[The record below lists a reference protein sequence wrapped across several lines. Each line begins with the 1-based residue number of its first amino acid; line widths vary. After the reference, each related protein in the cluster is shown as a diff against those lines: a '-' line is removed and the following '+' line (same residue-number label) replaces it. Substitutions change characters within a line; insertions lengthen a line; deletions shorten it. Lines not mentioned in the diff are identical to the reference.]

1 MSVPISV
8 SLSPHSLPLLEI
20 VDELEEQGDM
30 KNPLSFRK
38 DMAPGTES
46 YEERGEAGSWIAAR
60 LPAGSSLLSM

>member
-20 VDELEEQGDM
+20 VEELEEQCDM

-46 YEERGEAGSWIAAR
+46 CEERGR
-60 LPAGSSLLSM
+60 RVM